1 MTAIVGMALKQ
12 RPIPKP
18 TKLELPQAQPMGLL
32 GTKSVSDGVCMRMHE
47 YVCMYIHMEVHVH
60 STLAFRKQKEKR
72 GKVTHTTI
80 AQTNRR
86 I

>member
-32 GTKSVSDGVCMRMHE
+32 GTKSVSDGVCMHE
-47 YVCMYIHMEVHVH
+47 YVCMYIYMEVHVH